1 MAVLVVAM
9 VVISNGNCDS
19 CGGGDDSS
27 VDNNG
32 CGTCGGNSEN
42 VLTRNCKPF
51 LIETCVWEQPYC
63 EPTYEFKR
71 VMTAYSRSL
80 PPPTRSLATLPP
92 PTKTNTMKTE
102 RQTTTHT
109 PTKIATTLTNN
120 GIAEE
125 QTDMECKSE
134 DSGGIRIVLIDIR

>member
-1 MAVLVVAM
+1 MVAVLITM
-9 VVISNGNCDS
+9 VVGLVVVI
-19 CGGGDDSS
+19 
-27 VDNNG
+27 VR
-32 CGTCGGNSEN
+32 N

-80 PPPTRSLATLPP
+80 PPPTRSLVTLPP
-92 PTKTNTMKTE
+92 PTKTNTMRTE
-102 RQTTTHT
+102 QQTTTHT